1 VRYTLKVRVVALLA
15 ILAVFSVASLA
26 QSTSGELAGTVTD
39 PTGAT
44 VPGAKVSAT
53 NTATG
58 VTTTT
63 TTGSSGQYRLSNL
76 LVGTYDLTV
85 TAAGFTKLQQKGL
98 IVELNKTETKNLG
111 LEIGEA
117 SVTVDV
123 QEAAPT
129 IDTTTAQIQSTYDSK
144 QLSDLPTATLGAGG
158 GTTSSGVI
166 NLSLLSSGVAT
177 SGSVG
182 VGSGPSVG
190 GQRPRNNN
198 FTIEG
203 IDNNNKSITGPLVF
217 VPNDAVSEFTLL
229 QNQFSPEFGHSS
241 GGQFNQV
248 VRSGTNDFH
257 GTIYEYFRNRN
268 MNAADQQAAVSGT
281 PLHPRYD
288 QSRLGATFGGPIKR
302 DKLFFFTNFEYNP
315 LAYAPPPVTL
325 YAPTAA
331 GYSTLATIPGVS
343 ANNLTTLQRYLGS
356 AATPVDPA
364 SLPNGAPVTVNGTTI
379 PVGLR
384 SLNPSA
390 YQNGFYGVGSVD
402 YNQSDKDAW
411 RGRFIYNKTDGQ
423 DVAAQVPTFW
433 AIEPNRYY
441 LATLSEYHMFSPT
454 MTNEFRLGYNR
465 YHQIVPTN
473 SNQIFPGLTVF
484 PNLYVNELN
493 LDLGPDDN
501 APQFTVQ
508 NNYQATDNLT
518 WIKGSHTLKVGY
530 DFRKLISPQGFTQRA
545 RGDYEWSTL
554 EGYLTDIQPDFF
566 FERTTGQVTY
576 YGDQISNG
584 AYVNDNWKVRP
595 NITLN
600 LGLRYEYTTVPYS
613 ERLQTLNAVSSVP
626 GLISF
631 KEPSS
636 YTTAFQP
643 RIGLAYSPG
652 RSGNT
657 SIRAG
662 FGINYDQLFD
672 NLGILSAPPQ
682 LQVTVDS
689 SPLQTGFLA
698 GGAIPDSASAG
709 TLTPAAARAA
719 TSGYVPDQ
727 KLPKS
732 IQWNFG
738 IQHVFANNYTFEA
751 RYLGTRG
758 INLPVQ
764 SRINVFSPVT
774 PTNSLPLFLTQ
785 PSQATLNSLPLT
797 LGQLSTAAGDHILP
811 AYAAAGFESYITA
824 FMPVGNSTY
833 HGLATSLSRRFSNG
847 LQFTAAYTWS
857 HNIDDS
863 TAEVFS
869 TVTTPRRPQDFQH
882 LNAERAD
889 SALDHRQRATLT
901 MLYDLPF
908 FKGDQNWFLKNV
920 VGNWEFV
927 PVYTYQTGSWA
938 TLQSVTDSNLNGD
951 SATDR
956 VIVNPAGSANVG
968 SGVTP
973 LTNSA
978 GGVVGYLADNPNARY
993 ITAGRGMYP
1002 NAARN
1007 TYQLPPIQNVDFS
1020 LMKRFNITE
1029 RLGLQL
1035 IGQASNL
1042 FNHPQYIGGWL
1053 NDVAPANT
1061 AVTTSVQVRNF
1072 LNPANSTFN
1081 RPDLVFPSNPR
1092 ILQIA
1097 AKFTF

>member
-1 VRYTLKVRVVALLA
+1 VLYNFKGRIAALLA
-15 ILAVFSVASLA
+15 ILAVLSVSLLA
-26 QSTSGELAGTVTD
+26 QSTSGELAGTITD
-39 PTGAT
+39 ATGAT
-44 VPGAKVSAT
+44 IPGATVAAT

-58 VTTTT
+58 AVATTTT
-63 TTGSSGQYRLSNL
+63 SSSGQYRLSNL
-76 LVGTYDLTV
+76 PVGTYDLT
-85 TAAGFTKLQQKGL
+85 ASASGFTKQQQKGL
-98 IVELNKTETKNLG
+98 IVDLNKTATKNLT
-111 LEIGEA
+111 LQVGEA
-117 SVTVDV
+117 ATIVDV
-123 QEAAPT
+123 QEAATT
-129 IDTTTAQIQSTYDSK
+129 IDTTTAQIQSTYDAK
-144 QLSDLPTATLGAGG
+144 QLSDLPAASLGAGG

-166 NLSLLSSGVAT
+166 NLSLLAPGVAT
-177 SGSVG
+177 GGSVG
-182 VGSGPSVG
+182 VGNGPSVG

-203 IDNNNKSITGPLVF
+203 IDNNNKALTGPLVV
-217 VPNDAVSEFTLL
+217 VPNDAVSEFTVL

-248 VRSGTNDFH
+248 VKSGTNQFH

-268 MNAADQQAAVSGT
+268 MNAADQQAAVSAT

-288 QSRLGATFGGPIKR
+288 QSRLGASFGGPIKR

-331 GYSTLATIPGVS
+331 GYSTLAGIPGVS
-343 ANNLTTLQRYLGS
+343 ANNLTTLQTYLGS
-356 AATPVDPA
+356 AAAPVSPDT
-364 SLPNGAPVTVNGTTI
+364 LPNGAPVSVNGVNI

-390 YQNGFYGVGSVD
+390 FQNGFYGVASMD
-402 YNQSDKDAW
+402 YNQSDKDSW
-411 RGRFIYNKTDGQ
+411 RGRYIYNKTDGQ

-433 AIEPNRYY
+433 ATKPTRYY
-441 LATLSEYHMFSPT
+441 LATISEYHTFSPT
-454 MTNEFRLGYNR
+454 LTNEFRLGYNR

-473 SNQIFPGLTVF
+473 SSQIFPGLTVF

-508 NNYQATDNLT
+508 NTYQGTDNLT
-518 WIKGSHTLKVGY
+518 WIKGAHTLKMGY
-530 DFRKLISPQGFTQRA
+530 DLRKLISPQGFTQRA

-576 YGDQISNG
+576 YGDQLSNG
-584 AYVNDNWKVRP
+584 VYLNDDWKFRP
-595 NITLN
+595 NMTLN

-613 ERLQTLNAVSSVP
+613 ERLQTLNAVSTVP
-626 GLISF
+626 GLIDF
-631 KEPSS
+631 KEPSAQ
-636 YTTAFQP
+636 TTAIQP
-643 RIGLAYSPG
+643 RVGFAWSPG
-652 RSGNT
+652 NSGNT

-662 FGINYDQLFD
+662 FGMNYDQLFD

-689 SPLQTGFLA
+689 SPLLTGFLA
-698 GGAIPDSASAG
+698 NGAIPDAASAG
-709 TLTPAAARAA
+709 SLTPAAARAA

-732 IQWNFG
+732 IQWNLG

-764 SRINVFSPVT
+764 TRLNAFSPVT
-774 PTNSLPLFLTQ
+774 PTNSLPLYLSQ
-785 PSQATLNSLPLT
+785 PSQATLNALPLT
-797 LGQLSTAAGDHILP
+797 LSQLTTEAGTHVLP
-811 AYAAAGFESYITA
+811 AYAAAGFANYITA
-824 FMPVGNSTY
+824 FMPLGNSIY

-847 LQFTAAYTWS
+847 LQFNIAYTWS

-869 TVTTPRRPQDFQH
+869 TVTTPRRPQDFQD
-882 LNAERAD
+882 LRAERAD
-889 SALDHRQRATLT
+889 SALDHRHRATVT

-908 FKGDQNWFLKNV
+908 FQGSQNWLMKNV
-920 VGNWEFV
+920 VGNWEFA
-927 PVYTYQTGSWA
+927 PIYTYQTGSWA
-938 TLQSVTDSNLNGD
+938 TLQSVADSNLNGD

-956 VIVNPAGSANVG
+956 VIVNPAGSATIG
-968 SGVTP
+968 SGVTA
-973 LTNSA
+973 LTNTA
-978 GGVVGYLADNPNARY
+978 GSTVAYLADNPNARY
-993 ITAGRGMYP
+993 ITAGRGAYP

-1007 TYQLPPIQNVDFS
+1007 TYRLPPIQNVDIS
-1020 LMKRFNITE
+1020 VMKRFNITE
-1029 RLGLQL
+1029 RMSLQL

-1053 NDVAPANT
+1053 NDVAPADT
-1061 AVTTSVQVRNF
+1061 SVTTSVQVRNF
-1072 LNPANSTFN
+1072 LNPANTTFN
-1081 RPDLVFPSNPR
+1081 RPDQVFPSNPR
-1092 ILQIA
+1092 LMQIA